1 MKNRDMASV
10 FLNKEFLRF
19 IGEHLQYYK
28 LRQPNVEN
36 LQTKEANQ
44 NKFHKTRGFIVR
56 KGELART

>member
-10 FLNKEFLRF
+10 FLDKELLRF
-19 IGEHLQYYK
+19 TGEHLQYCK
-28 LRQPNVEN
+28 LSQPNVEN
-36 LQTKEANQ
+36 LQIKEANQ

>member
-1 MKNRDMASV
+1 MASV

-19 IGEHLQYYK
+19 TGEHLQYHK

-36 LQTKEANQ
+36 LQIKEANQ

-56 KGELART
+56 KGGLART